1 VSGRLPNALRNW
13 PRVREQLNA
22 RPVVSVAGNSIGKVA
37 ALPDRTIG
45 ALQEV
50 GFYAQHGLT
59 GETRTFTVLAGEGAA
74 IPTEGWPKI
83 AKVQRFQRVSLTVP
97 EGYDPYVLSV
107 PVLFDA
113 VALTKNRPNIE
124 ADIQTLE
131 WMAGRSPRGESTGQ
145 PPQVM
150 VYSTD
155 SQGNI
160 TSLVPKQFQTVNG
173 SSQQWYITGLTYD
186 PKPLKDRSGARIRQA
201 ATIELLEIVSTE
213 SQVQEARAVREAVK
227 KKFRKV
233 ETDAAANTIKRVAI
247 REGIP
252 EGWRAILAA
261 NQNLG
266 TNAEKHLPNR
276 TIVKIPETL
285 FRQVAR

>member
-1 VSGRLPNALRNW
+1 VTLPTVLQHWPQPTSGSG
-13 PRVREQLNA
+13 PRAEHEA
-22 RPVVSVAGNSIGKVA
+22 KEASRP
-37 ALPDRTIG
+37 PRTIG

-59 GETRTFTVLAGEGAA
+59 GETRTFRVLAGKGAP

-113 VALTKNRPNIE
+113 VALTQNRPNVE

-131 WMAGRSPRGESTGQ
+131 WMAGRSPRGESQGP

-150 VYSTD
+150 IYSTD
-155 SQGNI
+155 SQGNL
-160 TSLVPKQFQTVNG
+160 TNLVPKQFQTVNG
-173 SSQQWYITGLTYD
+173 ASQQWYLTALTFD
-186 PKPLKDRSGARIRQA
+186 PNPLKERRGDRIRQE
-201 ATIELLEIVSTE
+201 ATITLTEIVATE
-213 SQVQEARAVREAVK
+213 SQVQSARAQREAVANK
-227 KKFRKV
+227 YRTV
-233 ETDAAANTIKRVAI
+233 RSDAAANTIKRIAI
-247 REGIP
+247 REGLP

-261 NQNLG
+261 NRNLG
-266 TNAEKHLPNR
+266 TNAEKHLPAG
-276 TIVKIPETL
+276 TKVKIPETL
-285 FRQVAR
+285 FRQVAG